1 MIAGVLRGQGRQFLG
16 AGINAFS
23 YYVFGLP
30 IGISL
35 ALAADMGTVGMWIGL
50 DIASFI
56 QVCSGMVNFI
66 RSTKFVTYTGCLLW
80 NSIFTN

>member
-1 MIAGVLRGQGRQFLG
+1 MAGVLRGSGRQLLG

-35 ALAADMGTVGMWIGL
+35 ALATDLKTLGMWIMTTIGVSNEI
-50 DIASFI
+50 IARIESPALNSNAAKLVFI
-56 QVCSGMVNFI
+56 AYI
-66 RSTKFVTYTGCLLW
+66 T
-80 NSIFTN
+80 

>member
-1 MIAGVLRGQGRQFLG
+1 MAGVLRGSGRQLLG

-35 ALAADMGTVGMWIGL
+35 ALATDLKTLGMWIGL
-50 DIASFI
+50 GVGSVV
-56 QVCSGMVNFI
+56 QV
-66 RSTKFVTYTGCLLW
+66 L
-80 NSIFTN
+80 

>member
-1 MIAGVLRGQGRQFLG
+1 MLRGQGRQFLG
-16 AGINAFS
+16 AAINAFS

-56 QVCSGMVNFI
+56 QVQFRWAESRKFI
-66 RSTKFVTYTGCLLW
+66 TLYRLYALE
-80 NSIFTN
+80 